1 MVSSEKLNAWKPAYD
16 VGLEQIWSDKSGQL
30 HHWLCKQN
38 GFNFML
44 RKSLIHVGDSCE
56 EGKNLCPKAFVSA
69 CGRRPETEAD
79 ETSCFCS

>member
-1 MVSSEKLNAWKPAYD
+1 
-16 VGLEQIWSDKSGQL
+16 
-30 HHWLCKQN
+30 
-38 GFNFML
+38 ML

-69 CGRRPETEAD
+69 CGGRPETEAD